1 MIQAV
6 REGVLPRWSMPRS
19 MPRSMGELGVSGFV
33 VLCQVNTENDQKLVG
48 LIGRSDRLVL
58 DWEVADGAM

>member
-6 REGVLPRWSMPRS
+6 REGVLPRWS